1 VYIKNII
8 IVFLLPLLV
17 FSCDLDEEA
26 KEYVPPPSLPFTVYG
41 QLPTREAIIQ
51 AAEAVGAANVQIIS
65 YQMATSNSTNASGVN
80 TNGGIQPSWWRP
92 NVTSWGGG
100 NNILLTAVYVF
111 YDETDNM
118 HPTMSVIGA
127 IFQLFKN
134 AGFWEAEATWNTNPF
149 RVETT
154 TDSRWKLIP
163 LPTYADIIFALEQ
176 LGASNINIKVYKVYA
191 NEYYFWRQPNFDE
204 NWYYKDV
211 PSNRSINAIRGN
223 VYISPVSVLTLSYEY
238 SGLGSIVS
246 NSDVVNKI
254 RELFCQFG
262 FDAKSTDYTRIN
274 VTGTL
279 KSTSFPLPSY
289 NQIIQASEQAGAD
302 NVEIKYYI
310 ANNARVTPI
319 NEGSR
324 LVDTPIIVEIY
335 YDGQT
340 IPTVETNVRALFAN
354 FTNAHIGN
362 NAIALLPLPR
372 GTNIRQAVI
381 HVLYFYADSN
391 EPSVYTV
398 DGKQIDHFYTV
409 YADWAA
415 RIKVFVYGDGRN
427 NAEIAGYAVSA
438 LVRLFNERGFFNL
451 DIGVTNR

>member
-1 VYIKNII
+1 MKNNLLFILLLTL
-8 IVFLLPLLV
+8 IVCSCEVNSDDEVLPLPIL
-17 FSCDLDEEA
+17 
-26 KEYVPPPSLPFTVYG
+26 PSVVYG

-80 TNGGIQPSWWRP
+80 TNGDIQPSWWRP
-92 NVTSWGGG
+92 NFTSLGGG
-100 NNILLTAVYVF
+100 NNIQLTAVYVF

-127 IFQLFKN
+127 ILQLFKN
-134 AGFWEAEATWNTNPF
+134 AGFWEANATWNTNPF

-176 LGASNINIKVYKVYA
+176 LGASNVKIVVYKVFA
-191 NEYYFWRQPNFDE
+191 SEYYFWRQPNFDE

-223 VYISPVSVLTLSYEY
+223 VYISPVRVLTLSYEH

-246 NSDVVNKI
+246 NSDVVNTI

-262 FDAKSTDYTRIN
+262 FDAKSIDYTQIN

-319 NEGSR
+319 SEGSR

-335 YDGQT
+335 YDGQA
-340 IPTVETNVRALFAN
+340 IPLVETNVRALFTN

-362 NAIALLPLPR
+362 NTITMLPLPT
-372 GTNIRQAVI
+372 GSNIRQAVI
-381 HVLYFYADSN
+381 HVLYFYADH

-398 DGKQIDHFYTV
+398 DGRVIDTLFPGR
-409 YADWAA
+409 ADWDA

-427 NAEIAGYAVSA
+427 NAVTAGYAVEA